1 MGGVEGWGQ
10 CFAGAG
16 GRWGFWGLGGG
27 EGEGCEGG
35 GLCGGRGLAW
45 WDGMGWD
52 GIGGRGG
59 GGEERRG
66 MRGYLWIYLWVAC
79 WEMGRSRMVCEIWML
94 ETGCVVID

>member
-1 MGGVEGWGQ
+1 
-10 CFAGAG
+10 
-16 GRWGFWGLGGG
+16 
-27 EGEGCEGG
+27 
-35 GLCGGRGLAW
+35 
-45 WDGMGWD
+45 MGWD

-59 GGEERRG
+59 WGEERGG

>member
-1 MGGVEGWGQ
+1 MGFLGP
-10 CFAGAG
+10 
-16 GRWGFWGLGGG
+16 GRGR
-27 EGEGCEGG
+27 
-35 GLCGGRGLAW
+35 GRGLRGRGALW
-45 WDGMGWD
+45 GEGVSLVGWD

-59 GGEERRG
+59 WGEERGG